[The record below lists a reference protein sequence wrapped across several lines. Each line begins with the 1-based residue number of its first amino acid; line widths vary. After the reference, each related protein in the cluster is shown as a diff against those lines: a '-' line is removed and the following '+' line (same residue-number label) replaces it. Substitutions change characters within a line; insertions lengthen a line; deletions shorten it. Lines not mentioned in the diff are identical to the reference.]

1 MIRTS
6 MIAPSLTL
14 APGLTREYML
24 HHKVC
29 PKDITADGVLIIATT
44 VGGIRDGADDI
55 AFAYER
61 PVEFEIV
68 EREEL
73 ERLIER
79 LTTRSE
85 RSIELASAESAGDD
99 FATD

>member
-29 PKDITADGVLIIATT
+29 PKDVTDDGIVIVATT
-44 VGGIRDGADDI
+44 FDGIREGADDI

-61 PVEFEIV
+61 PV
-68 EREEL
+68 RRWSTPL
-73 ERLIER
+73 W
-79 LTTRSE
+79 TN
-85 RSIELASAESAGDD
+85 
-99 FATD
+99 